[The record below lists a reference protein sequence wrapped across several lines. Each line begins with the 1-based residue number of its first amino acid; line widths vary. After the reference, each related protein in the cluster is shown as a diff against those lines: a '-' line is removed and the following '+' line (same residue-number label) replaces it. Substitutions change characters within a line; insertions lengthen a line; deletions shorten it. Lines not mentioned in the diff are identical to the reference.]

1 MYYDAALF
9 ENSTPEL
16 DKSVLI
22 ESSSGIGNL
31 NQAHGWMDGERVI

>member
-1 MYYDAALF
+1 MYFDAALF

-22 ESSSGIGNL
+22 ESSSGIDNI
-31 NQAHGWMDGERVI
+31 NQEFLRGLTRP